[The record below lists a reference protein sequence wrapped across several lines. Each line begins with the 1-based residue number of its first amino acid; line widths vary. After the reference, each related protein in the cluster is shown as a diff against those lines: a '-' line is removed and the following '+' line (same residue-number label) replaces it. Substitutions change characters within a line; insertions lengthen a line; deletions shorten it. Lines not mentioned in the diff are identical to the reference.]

1 MLVGAAW
8 QLQGEGLLENKPIYE
23 GGKVG
28 RWSLDNMSML
38 GEVWGARTRIA
49 PPRPRKVRTRV
60 PPNKPPKGERKH
72 RAVGQVRQDTGTRG
86 PGNCRGRWIC
96 QTQAPC
102 STAPSPSWP
111 LPSLLTATSSMVS
124 LVAHMN
130 W

>member
-28 RWSLDNMSML
+28 RWRLDNMSML

-72 RAVGQVRQDTGTRG
+72 VGKMKVAIITG
-86 PGNCRGRWIC
+86 
-96 QTQAPC
+96 
-102 STAPSPSWP
+102 SWYETGFP
-111 LPSLLTATSSMVS
+111 
-124 LVAHMN
+124 